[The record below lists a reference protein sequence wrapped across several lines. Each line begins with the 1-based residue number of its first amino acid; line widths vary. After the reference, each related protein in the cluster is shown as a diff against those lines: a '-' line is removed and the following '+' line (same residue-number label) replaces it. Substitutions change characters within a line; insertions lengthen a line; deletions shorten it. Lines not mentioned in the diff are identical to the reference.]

1 MGSCFSLPFSL
12 PCFQTPDIN
21 VGNNVAIACCGSRVD
36 SDSDSNAGWKGR
48 RKEGEGGRRNDRLK
62 KLYKIAILTGYAVSE
77 CMKYEE
83 IGRLTLELEDKK
95 TQIRRLE
102 AREIERKSKHSQLVS
117 RSRENAKKGG
127 ASGSKT
133 TLAWPSNS
141 NARRKLLK
149 TTI

>member
-1 MGSCFSLPFSL
+1 MGSCFSIPI

-21 VGNNVAIACCGSRVD
+21 FGNNVAIACCGSTQTVD

-83 IGRLTLELEDKK
+83 IGNFSL
-95 TQIRRLE
+95 
-102 AREIERKSKHSQLVS
+102 
-117 RSRENAKKGG
+117 KG
-127 ASGSKT
+127 S
-133 TLAWPSNS
+133 LF
-141 NARRKLLK
+141 
-149 TTI
+149 TIYDDI